1 MQEDTRQGWMNFHYF
16 LSCLGKRKM
25 KCDIYITGQQFSNI
39 VYLIIFSS
47 TYIYGTLLNL

>member
-1 MQEDTRQGWMNFHYF
+1 
-16 LSCLGKRKM
+16 M

-47 TYIYGTLLNL
+47 TDIYGTLLNLWIQLHYNILQWLYQFEK